1 MDPAAQLQ
9 PYLRGA
15 EQLLWAG
22 RPDPQVWFTSMDL
35 FLVPFSILWA
45 AFAIYGEV
53 GVIISRA
60 GPLPI
65 IWGIPFVALGLYL
78 TFGRFAYKQYRK
90 RRTVY
95 GITSQRAMVL
105 LAPRVFADTPLP
117 YEPVTI
123 RWSRDTRHASLVI
136 DDPPVTWFSVNRPPA
151 WIDANTGFLARG
163 PRKFAFYDVA
173 DPQAMLGALD
183 QARGYFAA

>member
-9 PYLRGA
+9 PYLRGV

-45 AFAIYGEV
+45 AFAIYWEV
-53 GVIISRA
+53 GVIISPGGA
-60 GPLPI
+60 FFI
-65 IWGIPFVALGLYL
+65 IPGIPPVALGLYL
-78 TFGRFAYKQYRK
+78 TFGRFVYKQYRK

-95 GITSQRAMVL
+95 GITSQRVIVL
-105 LAPRVFADTPLP
+105 VAPRVFADAPLP
-117 YEPVTI
+117 YEPLTI
-123 RWSRDTRHASLVI
+123 RRSRDTRHASLVI
-136 DDPPVTWFSVNRPPA
+136 YRPPVTWFVNRTPPC
-151 WIDANTGFLARG
+151 WIDANTGFLSRS
-163 PRKFAFYDVA
+163 PREFAFYDVA